1 MGCIDNVATIPYFV
15 HEGIVTRMEKA
26 NKRLIGALVVAV
38 AALLIESTMIINERD
53 EEDD

>member
-15 HEGIVTRMEKA
+15 HEGVVTRMEKA
-26 NKRLIGALVVAV
+26 NRRLLGVLVVAV